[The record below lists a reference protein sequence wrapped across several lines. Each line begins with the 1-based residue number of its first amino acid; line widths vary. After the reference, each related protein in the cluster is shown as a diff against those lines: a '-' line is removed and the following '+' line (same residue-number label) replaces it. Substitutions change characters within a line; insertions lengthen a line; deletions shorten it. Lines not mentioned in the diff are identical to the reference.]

1 MKSFSYISRVIRV
14 QPQTPKN
21 MNYTLFNRYELFDGF
36 LMDFHRTTIRNVE
49 DFFLNNNQ
57 SPFNTLTNMLS
68 GIYDGYLYNDLLET
82 AKQIGLP
89 MEDIRRIESTID
101 VIEEYIEANPNTQT
115 QIF

>member
-1 MKSFSYISRVIRV
+1 MKSFSYVYTVMRDN
-14 QPQTPKN
+14 PLTPKI

-49 DFFLNNNQ
+49 DFFLNNDET
-57 SPFNTLTNMLS
+57 PFNSVTNKLC

-82 AKQIGLP
+82 AKEFSLP
-89 MEDIRRIESTID
+89 IEDIRRIESTID
-101 VIEEYIEANPNTQT
+101 VIEEYIEANPNTRT